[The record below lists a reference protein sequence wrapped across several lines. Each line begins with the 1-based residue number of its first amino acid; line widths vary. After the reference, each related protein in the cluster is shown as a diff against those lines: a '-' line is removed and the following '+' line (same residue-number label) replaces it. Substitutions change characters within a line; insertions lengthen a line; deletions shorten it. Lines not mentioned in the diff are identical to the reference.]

1 MPTSPTRSCTYTYLP
16 FTDQLTIRSTIELAE
31 RSLSPKKML
40 QPSLPREATWLD
52 IYKHKPELEA
62 QVRAICGAKDTKG
75 AVRVFQDL
83 YRTLSHEIHNPDA
96 VSVPIPLSL
105 SYTTAAVVVL
115 LCRSIPVN
123 FHILSVNNVDL
134 GSEYTPEQVKAGN
147 FWGAGG

>member
-31 RSLSPKKML
+31 RSLSLKKML
-40 QPSLPREATWLD
+40 QPSLPREATWRD

-96 VSVPIPLSL
+96 VSVHGKGEGGKGEEATG
-105 SYTTAAVVVL
+105 YC
-115 LCRSIPVN
+115 CRSVG
-123 FHILSVNNVDL
+123 LKVV
-134 GSEYTPEQVKAGN
+134 E
-147 FWGAGG
+147 

>member
-1 MPTSPTRSCTYTYLP
+1 
-16 FTDQLTIRSTIELAE
+16 
-31 RSLSPKKML
+31 ML

-62 QVRAICGAKDTKG
+62 QVRAICGVKDTKG

-147 FWGAGG
+147 FGGAGG